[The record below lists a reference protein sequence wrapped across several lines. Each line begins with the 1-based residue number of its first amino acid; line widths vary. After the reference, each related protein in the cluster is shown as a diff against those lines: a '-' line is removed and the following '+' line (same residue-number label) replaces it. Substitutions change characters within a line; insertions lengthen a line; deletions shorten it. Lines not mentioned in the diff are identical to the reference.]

1 MFGKVWP
8 VAGIKHLYPALKLV
22 QSRHWTHTVTLPLP
36 AIEVSELAGFFVGK
50 TIAVICPSIGLGTAS
65 PSARRLYPWLY
76 LRVSMDFGSKG
87 GLPSP
92 LAKIDYMAV

>member
-50 TIAVICPSIGLGTAS
+50 TMAVICPSIELGTAS
-65 PSARRLYPWLY
+65 PSARRLDPWLY
-76 LRVSMDFGSKG
+76 LGVSMDFGSNG
-87 GLPSP
+87 GFPDS
-92 LAKIDYMAV
+92 VGEG